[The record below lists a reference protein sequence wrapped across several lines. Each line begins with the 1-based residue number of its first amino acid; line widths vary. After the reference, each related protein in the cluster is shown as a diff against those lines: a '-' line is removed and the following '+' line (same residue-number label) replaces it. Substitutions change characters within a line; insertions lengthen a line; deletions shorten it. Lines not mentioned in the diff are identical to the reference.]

1 MQYLCTA
8 RNLRKSGIITPKRWC
23 AKKQQHAKEFAMRQS
38 KLFSKTLREAPNGA
52 DCKGYEYLLRAGYID
67 QLAAGIFSLLPLGY
81 RSIQKISKIVRE
93 EMEALG
99 AQEILM
105 PVVNPGDLWK
115 ETGRFYSIDREMS
128 RFKDRNDRD
137 MVLAMTHEECC
148 TDLGRNVIDSYKRLP
163 LLVYQLQTKW
173 RDDPRPR
180 AGLIRVREFT
190 MKDSYSFDKD
200 QAGLDKVYKAHYD
213 AYFRIYKRCGLPV
226 IAVGSDNGMMG
237 GKVSHEYMYLSPIGE
252 DTIIHCPNCGYTAN
266 RQVARFQKTYYP
278 EQVKPKELVQTPNTK
293 TIDDLTKLLNIPAS
307 KTAKAL
313 FMVGSFVNAKTG
325 EEEDKLVVGLI
336 RGDMDI
342 EENKLQNAARA
353 NSLRPAHD
361 EEILAAGIVPGYGSP
376 IGCSSNT
383 VVIVDDSVA
392 KSNNLVAGANKEG
405 YHFLNT
411 NFGTDYTGIVADIA
425 SAADGYKCPTCGQ
438 GLTASKGVEV
448 GNIFQLGT
456 RYSEA
461 MNCYYQ
467 DESGQRK
474 PVVMGSYGIG
484 IGRLLACLCEEYND
498 ESGLRLPI
506 AVAPYQVHFISLIK
520 DTAVADSIYDSLEA
534 AGIEVLYDDR
544 KESAGVKFADADL
557 IGIPIRITLGNRS
570 YKEGKCEVKLRCR
583 TNDPS
588 LEQPLTF
595 DLPNLATEVKALIS
609 QLQQTS

>member
-1 MQYLCTA
+1 
-8 RNLRKSGIITPKRWC
+8 
-23 AKKQQHAKEFAMRQS
+23 MRMS

-67 QLAAGIFSLLPLGY
+67 QLATGIFSLLPLGF
-81 RSIQKISKIVRE
+81 RSIQKISAIVRE
-93 EMEALG
+93 EMNALG

-137 MVLAMTHEECC
+137 MCLAMTHEECA
-148 TDLGRNVIDSYKRLP
+148 TDLGRNIIDSYKRLP

-190 MKDSYSFDKD
+190 MKDSYSFDRD
-200 QAGLDKVYKAHYD
+200 QAGLEKVYKAHYD

-226 IAVGSDNGMMG
+226 IAVGSDSGMMG

-252 DTIIHCPNCGYTAN
+252 DTIITCPHCGYTAN
-266 RQVARFQKTYYP
+266 RQVATFKKQYFAEEPKA
-278 EQVKPKELVQTPNTK
+278 KELVATPNAK
-293 TIDDLTKLLNIPAS
+293 TIEDLCDFLNIPAT

-313 FMVGSFVNAKTG
+313 FMVGSFIDDTNG
-325 EEEDKLVVGLI
+325 EEQDKLIVGI
-336 RGDMDI
+336 VRGDMEI
-342 EENKLQNAARA
+342 EENKLQNAAKA
-353 NSLRPAHD
+353 NSLRPAHE
-361 EEILAAGIVPGYGSP
+361 EEILAAGIVPGFGSP
-376 IGCSSNT
+376 IGAKEGT
-383 VVIVDDSVA
+383 VIIIDDSVA

-405 YHFLNT
+405 YHYLNT
-411 NFGTDYTGIVADIA
+411 NYGIDYQGQVADIA
-425 SAADGYKCPTCGQ
+425 SAASGYACPECGQ
-438 GLTASKGVEV
+438 PLNSSKGVEV

-456 RYSEA
+456 RYSQA

-467 DESGQRK
+467 DENGVRK
-474 PVVMGSYGIG
+474 PVIMGSYGIG

-498 ESGLRLPI
+498 ANGLKLPI

-520 DTAVADSIYDSLEA
+520 DSDISDKIANELEA

-544 KESAGVKFADADL
+544 KETAGVKFADADL

-570 YKEGKCEVKLRCR
+570 YKEGKCEVKLRS
-583 TNDPS
+583 NEDEVMS
-588 LEQPLTF
+588 F
-595 DLPNLATEVKALIS
+595 DLDNLVPEVNALIAKIS
-609 QLQQTS
+609 NLS

>member
-1 MQYLCTA
+1 
-8 RNLRKSGIITPKRWC
+8 
-23 AKKQQHAKEFAMRQS
+23 MRMS

-67 QLAAGIFSLLPLGY
+67 QLATGIFSLLPLGF
-81 RSIQKISKIVRE
+81 RSIQKISAIIRE
-93 EMEALG
+93 EMNALG

-137 MVLAMTHEECC
+137 MCLAMTHEECA

-190 MKDSYSFDKD
+190 MKDSYSFDRD
-200 QAGLDKVYKAHYD
+200 QAGLEKVYKAHYD

-226 IAVGSDNGMMG
+226 IAVGSDSGMMG

-252 DTIIHCPNCGYTAN
+252 DTIITCPHCGYTAN
-266 RQVARFQKTYYP
+266 RQVATFKKQYFAEEPK
-278 EQVKPKELVQTPNTK
+278 EKELVATPNTK
-293 TIDDLTKLLNIPAS
+293 TIEELCEFLNIPAT

-313 FMVGSFVNAKTG
+313 FMVGSFINDTNG
-325 EEEDKLVVGLI
+325 EEEDKLIVGI
-336 RGDMDI
+336 VRGDMEI

-353 NSLRPAHD
+353 NSLRPAHE
-361 EEILAAGIVPGYGSP
+361 EEIIAAGMVPGFGSP
-376 IGCSSNT
+376 IGAKDGT
-383 VVIVDDSVA
+383 VIIVDDSVA
-392 KSNNLVAGANKEG
+392 HSNNLVAGANKEG
-405 YHFLNT
+405 YHYINT
-411 NFGTDYTGIVADIA
+411 NYGRDYQGQIADIA
-425 SAADGYKCPTCGQ
+425 SAASGYACSECGQ
-438 GLTASKGVEV
+438 PLNASKGVEV

-467 DESGQRK
+467 DENGVRK
-474 PVVMGSYGIG
+474 PVIMGSYGIG

-498 ESGLRLPI
+498 ANGLKLPI

-520 DTAVADSIYDSLEA
+520 DTDIADKIANELEN

-544 KESAGVKFADADL
+544 KETAGVKFADADL
-557 IGIPIRITLGNRS
+557 IGLPIRITLGNRS
-570 YKEGKCEVKLRCR
+570 YKEGKCEVKLR
-583 TNDPS
+583 NN
-588 LEQPLTF
+588 EEEVMNF
-595 DLPNLATEVKALIS
+595 DLDNLVPEVKALIAKIS
-609 QLQQTS
+609 